1 MQLQSRLPESNLPAL
16 TRIRFRVRGIVQG
29 VGFRPFVYQLADALK
44 LSGWVR
50 NDAEG
55 VLIEVEGTNLRGFLI
70 RLETELP
77 LLADVRS
84 IESEFIPAD
93 GQAGF
98 EVRESLGGAA
108 GTMIGADVTVCEDC
122 LQEMFSSED
131 LRHLYPFLNC
141 TNCGPR
147 YTITRAVPYDRA
159 NTSMADFA
167 LCEACEGEYHN
178 PADRRFHAQPT
189 ACPSC
194 GPQLSHSLEEIIQTI
209 NAGGIVALK
218 GIGGFHLICDARD
231 DAAVKRLRE
240 RKNRDAKPFAIMA
253 LNTHSAERFVS
264 ISAAEASI
272 LESKERPILLCDK
285 TEDTSLSGT
294 IAPDLSALG
303 VMLPYAPLHYLLFHE
318 ALGRPEGTGWLNA
331 PQDPVFV
338 VTSAN
343 PGGEPLV
350 IGNEEARFR
359 LSQLADL
366 IVDHNRDILIRTDD
380 SVMRMI
386 AGAPAFIR
394 RARGFTPVP
403 VELGEDLPPTLA
415 LGGHLKSTI
424 CVTRGREAFLS
435 QHIGDVENAETYGFL
450 RETVDHLLSTLD
462 VKPEIVACDLH
473 PDFLSSRFAE
483 ETGLPLVRAQH
494 HHAHCAAV
502 AAEHQIEGP
511 LLGLALDGYGYGQ
524 KGEAWGG
531 ELLRLEGANFQRLG
545 HLANL
550 AAPGGDKAA
559 LEPWRLAVG
568 LLEQQGRGDLIAER
582 FSFQPMA
589 DAVRA
594 LVGSGHAT
602 ETSSCGRHFDAAA
615 SLIGVTDYNRYEGE
629 VAMRLEAL
637 VDAPM
642 LGENLWSLRE
652 GVLDLSRLYARL
664 ADLPHTLKDQKLGAA
679 LFHGTLIDGFAELI
693 RHAADKTGVSLV
705 ALSGGCFLNRVLS
718 EGLISALTESN
729 ITPLIHRQVPTNDGG
744 LSLGQALIAGRTS
757 KMEL

>member
-16 TRIRFRVRGIVQG
+16 TRIRVRVRGIVQG
-29 VGFRPFVYQLADALK
+29 VGFRPFVYQLAEELK

-55 VLIEVEGTNLRGFLI
+55 VLIEVEGANVRGFLI

-77 LLADVRS
+77 LLADVRA

-93 GQAGF
+93 GQTGF
-98 EVRESLGGAA
+98 EVRDSVGGAA

-131 LRHLYPFLNC
+131 RRHLYPFLNC

-147 YTITRAVPYDRA
+147 YTITHAVPYDRA

-167 LCEACEGEYHN
+167 MCEACEGEYHN

-231 DAAVKRLRE
+231 DAAVKRLRD

-285 TEDTSLSGT
+285 TEDTSLSGA

-380 SVMRMI
+380 SVTRMI
-386 AGAPAFIR
+386 DGAPAFIR

-403 VELGEDLPPTLA
+403 IELGEDLPPTLA

-435 QHIGDVENAETYGFL
+435 QHIGDVENAATYGFL

-483 ETGLPLVRAQH
+483 ETGLPLVRIQH

-511 LLGLALDGYGYGQ
+511 MLGLALDGYGYGQ
-524 KGEAWGG
+524 NGEAWGG

-550 AAPGGDKAA
+550 AAPSGDKAA
-559 LEPWRLAVG
+559 REPWRLAVG

-582 FSFQPMA
+582 YSLQPMA

-594 LVGSGHAT
+594 LVAAGHAP

-629 VAMRLEAL
+629 AAMRLEAL

-652 GVLDLSRLYARL
+652 GVLDLSQMYARL
-664 ADLPHTLKDQKLGAA
+664 VDLPHTLKDQKLGAA

-693 RHAADKTGVSLV
+693 RHASERTGLSQV

-757 KMEL
+757 KLEF